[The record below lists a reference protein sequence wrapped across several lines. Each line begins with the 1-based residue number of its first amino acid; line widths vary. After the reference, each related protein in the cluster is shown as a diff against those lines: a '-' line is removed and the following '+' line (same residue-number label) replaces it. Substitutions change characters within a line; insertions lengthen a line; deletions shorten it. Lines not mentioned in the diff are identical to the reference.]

1 MVDRIDPS
9 VAAGLYKTAQGV
21 GSGASA
27 TKVSDNQGASFGDLI
42 EKAAVESIKTL
53 KGGEKASAEAVMG
66 TANLTD
72 VVEAVT
78 AAEMTL
84 ETVVAMRD
92 RMMSAY
98 QEIMRMPI

>member
-21 GSGASA
+21 GSGAGG
-27 TKVSDNQGASFGDLI
+27 KGVSENKGASFGDLV
-42 EKAAVESIKTL
+42 EKAARDSIETMKS
-53 KGGEKASAEAVMG
+53 GEKASAEAVIG
-66 TANLTD
+66 TADLTD

-78 AAEMTL
+78 AAELTL